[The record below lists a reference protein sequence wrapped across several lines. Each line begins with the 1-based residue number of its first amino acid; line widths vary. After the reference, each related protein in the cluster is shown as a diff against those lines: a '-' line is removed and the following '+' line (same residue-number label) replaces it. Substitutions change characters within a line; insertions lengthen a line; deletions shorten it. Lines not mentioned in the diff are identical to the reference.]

1 MGIDYFKFRRLI
13 YMNGIFQTSSL
24 NIVAWL
30 MTKGY
35 VVKDKKRIDNSTIFY
50 FDRDENL
57 QKFLNEYN
65 NNKELK
71 SFISKFREVK
81 MMAKN

>member
-1 MGIDYFKFRRLI
+1 
-13 YMNGIFQTSSL
+13 MNGIFQTSSL

-50 FDRDENL
+50 FDRDDNL
-57 QKFLNEYN
+57 QKYINEYN

-71 SFISKFREVK
+71 AFISKFREVK

>member
-1 MGIDYFKFRRLI
+1 
-13 YMNGIFQTSSL
+13 MNNVFQTSSL

-30 MTKGY
+30 LTKGY
-35 VVKDKKRIDNSTIFY
+35 QVKEKMRLNNSTIFY

-57 QKFLNEYN
+57 QKTIDEYN

-71 SFISKFREVK
+71 DFISKFREVK
-81 MMAKN
+81 IMAKQ

>member
-1 MGIDYFKFRRLI
+1 MSTL
-13 YMNGIFQTSSL
+13 FQTSSL

-30 MTKGY
+30 LTRGY
-35 VVKDKKRIDNSTIFY
+35 DIKDKIKIDNQTVFF

-57 QKFLNEYN
+57 QKVINEYN

-71 SFISKFREVK
+71 DFIAKFRQVK
-81 MMAKN
+81 IMAKE